1 MTTYFDINL
10 DLTEEDKAIREQA
23 HKFAKEVIRPA
34 GREIDRMSAEEAVSE
49 NSPLHDV
56 MRQAYELG
64 YHKAGF
70 PEEVGGLGC
79 TPLQSHIIW
88 EELYWGNLGLAACI
102 SLAGWPYIKIL
113 GTGNQQLIDEFVV
126 PYCNCTDGSI
136 TGCWAITEP
145 DHGSDTMN
153 AGEKF
158 FTDPNI
164 RGQLQARLEGDEYVL
179 NGQKSSWVSCA
190 PFASHGMVNVA
201 IEPSMGMAGGGVCIL
216 PLTLPGVSKGAPL
229 EKVGQRDLP
238 QGELFFDNVRIPKHW
253 MFFTPDNYVEKG
265 VLGNLGFGNT
275 CMSVVALGIARAAFD
290 EAYAWSKERIQ
301 GGKPLNEHYAMKIR
315 IHGMFAKVEAI
326 RALSRAVWEL
336 NIRATS
342 VLPEYGFAAKT
353 FCTDAAREVVEEAV
367 QIYSANGLT
376 KEYYIEKLWRDSRAL
391 TIEDGENNTLSNISG
406 HVLNE
411 TFPRTSVDKHF

>member
-10 DLTEEDKAIREQA
+10 DLTEEDIAIRDQA

-34 GREIDRMSAEEAVSE
+34 GREMDRMSAAEAISK
-49 NSPLHDV
+49 NSPLYDV
-56 MRQAYELG
+56 LKQAYQLG

-79 TPLQSHIIW
+79 TPLQSHLIW
-88 EELYWGNLGLAACI
+88 EELYWGNLGLAATI

-113 GTGNQQLIDEFVV
+113 SSGNQQLIDEFVV
-126 PYCNCTDGSI
+126 PYCHCDDGSI

-145 DHGSDTMN
+145 DHGSDMMN

-158 FTDPNI
+158 FTDPKI

-201 IEPSMGMAGGGVCIL
+201 IAPEKGLAGGGVCIL

-253 MFFTPDNYVEKG
+253 MFFTPDNYIETG
-265 VLGNLGFGNT
+265 VFGNLGFGNT
-275 CMSVVALGIARAAFD
+275 CMSVVALGIARAAFE
-290 EAYAWSKERIQ
+290 EAYAWSKARIQ

-336 NIRATS
+336 NIRAKS

-353 FCTDAAREVVEEAV
+353 FCTDTAREVIEEAV

-391 TIEDGENNTLSNISG
+391 TIEDGENNTLSNIGG
-406 HVLNE
+406 HLLNNL
-411 TFPRTSVDKHF
+411 FPRTSVEKHY